1 MSGFTTDNGK
11 YIMPLQEK
19 LSYYNAVDHCDSFG
33 FTNHS
38 SKSIRYR
45 TGEGYHIRVHHLV
58 IVEKAH

>member
-58 IVEKAH
+58 IVDKAH